1 VSTVEPNNILNK
13 PNHDNVVFPHRVHLG
28 YHPSSRSGHLYAVR
42 RDVLCCFRPGDS
54 STLSCP
60 TECRLSHSDQPWQCI
75 VSLRFST
82 SADGQL
88 LPQVRSEQFGSTIFD
103 KTEVEERIRRAQRAI
118 LNPNTSFL
126 KYLQDEDDDDT
137 STREV
142 TFSRNCITLAISGS
156 DVADLSFVDL
166 PGESLIY
173 DA

>member
-1 VSTVEPNNILNK
+1 
-13 PNHDNVVFPHRVHLG
+13 
-28 YHPSSRSGHLYAVR
+28 
-42 RDVLCCFRPGDS
+42 
-54 STLSCP
+54 
-60 TECRLSHSDQPWQCI
+60 

-88 LPQVRSEQFGSTIFD
+88 LPQVRSERFGSTIYD

-126 KYLQDEDDDDT
+126 KYLQYEDDDDT
-137 STREV
+137 NTREV
-142 TFSRNCITLAISGS
+142 TFSRNCITLEISGS